1 MKVVL
6 FCGGFGL
13 RMREYSE
20 TVPKPMVKIGFR
32 PILWHVM
39 KYYAHFGHTD
49 FILCLGWK
57 ANAIKEYFLAYDE
70 CMSNDF
76 VLAGGGDSIKLLS
89 SDIQDW
95 NISFVDTGNQASIG
109 ERLMAVER
117 HLDGEDVFLANYTD
131 GLTDA
136 PLPKVVDTLYEHD
149 AVASFLSIK
158 PTQSYHAIDA
168 SADGKVSSIASIQDC
183 DLWMNGGF
191 FAFRKEIFRYME
203 AGDEL
208 VEQPF
213 QRLIRDGKLCTYK
226 HRGFWSCMDTYK
238 EMQSLEEMNAQGN
251 TPWEVWNEN
260 GMIGRRKSEAGDQI
274 VSTCPETNT
283 VRSDLASA

>member
-6 FCGGFGL
+6 FCGGFGM
-13 RMREYSE
+13 RIREYSE
-20 TVPKPMVKIGFR
+20 SVPKPMVKIGFR

-57 ANAIKEYFLAYDE
+57 ANVIKEYFLAYDE

-76 VLAGGGDSIKLLS
+76 VMSGGGDSIKLLS
-89 SDIQDW
+89 SDIHDW
-95 NISFVDTGNQASIG
+95 NITFVDTGNQASIG
-109 ERLMAVER
+109 ERLMAVEPY
-117 HLDGEDVFLANYTD
+117 LEGEDVFLANYTD

-136 PLPKVVDTLYEHD
+136 PLPRVIESLHEHD

-168 SADGKVSSIASIQDC
+168 AADGKVKSIASIQDC

-213 QRLIRDGKLCTYK
+213 QRLIREGKLCTYK
-226 HRGFWSCMDTYK
+226 HHGFWSCMDTYK
-238 EMQSLEEMNAQGN
+238 EMQSLEELHDRGD
-251 TPWEVWNEN
+251 TPWKVWERS
-260 GMIGRRKSEAGDQI
+260 GVTGRQASGASEQVAATSSESKTSRG
-274 VSTCPETNT
+274 
-283 VRSDLASA
+283 DLASA